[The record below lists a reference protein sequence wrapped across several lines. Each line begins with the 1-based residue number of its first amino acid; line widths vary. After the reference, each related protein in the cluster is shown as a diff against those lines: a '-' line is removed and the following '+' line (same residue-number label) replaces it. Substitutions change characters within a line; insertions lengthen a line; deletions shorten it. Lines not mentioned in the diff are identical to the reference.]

1 MNLKNNIFGSFK
13 NFLLFLLFFF
23 PVFLEALLIG
33 LGSNKIMNETRK
45 RSVVKSIIWRIIC
58 IAVSIFTSYF
68 LIGRW
73 DLAIA
78 IGSVYNFITMI
89 LYYFHERLWNKT
101 KWGCI
106 E

>member
-1 MNLKNNIFGSFK
+1 M
-13 NFLLFLLFFF
+13 LLFLFF
-23 PVFLEALLIG
+23 VFLGLESLLIG
-33 LGSNKIMNETRK
+33 LDSNKNMNETRK
-45 RSVVKSIIWRIIC
+45 RSVAKSIIWRIIC

-68 LIGRW
+68 LTGRW